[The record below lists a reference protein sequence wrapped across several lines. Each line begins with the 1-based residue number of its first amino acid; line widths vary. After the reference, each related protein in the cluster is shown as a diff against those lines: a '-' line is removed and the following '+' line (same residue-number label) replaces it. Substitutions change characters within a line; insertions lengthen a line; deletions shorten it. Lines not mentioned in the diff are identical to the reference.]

1 MSFGLSRGRSLDV
14 APGKVAVGAEE
25 LGPLPDDI
33 LSNPEGAWVDSRQ
46 WFPESS
52 RPLELEIGSGKGTFL
67 LQQAAAMP
75 DVNFLGIEIAREFF
89 EYTADRVRR
98 SGLTNIRV
106 LNTDAAEFLRWRCP
120 PNIFRVVH
128 IYFPDPW
135 PKRRHHRR
143 RIVQDEFL
151 THCVRVLEPGGEVRL
166 VTDHDDY
173 WAWIEAHLARWC
185 DAASNVESTRPFI
198 REDFERSVTAGD
210 GELVGTNFERKY
222 RREGRPFHAV
232 VVRRK

>member
-14 APGKVAVGAEE
+14 APGKVAVSAEE
-25 LGPLPDDI
+25 LGPLPDDM
-33 LSNPEGAWVDSRQ
+33 LSNPESAWVYSRQ
-46 WFPESS
+46 WFPEPS
-52 RPLELEIGSGKGTFL
+52 RTLELEIGSGKGTFL

-120 PNIFRVVH
+120 PSIFRVIH

-151 THCVRVLEPGGEVRL
+151 TQCVRVLEPGGEVRL

-173 WAWIEAHLARWC
+173 WAWIEEHLARWC
-185 DAASNVESTRPFI
+185 APASNVEPTRPFL
-198 REDFERSVTAGD
+198 REDFERSATAGD

-222 RREGRPFHAV
+222 RHEGRPFHAV
-232 VVRRK
+232 VLRRR